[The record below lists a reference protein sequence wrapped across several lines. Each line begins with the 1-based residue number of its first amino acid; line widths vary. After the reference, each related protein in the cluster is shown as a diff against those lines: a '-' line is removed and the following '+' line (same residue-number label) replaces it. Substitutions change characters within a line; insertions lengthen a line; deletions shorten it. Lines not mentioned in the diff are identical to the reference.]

1 MCWRLIRRENMA
13 YEIELNIDGEK
24 KKFIRNE
31 PPMLREM
38 TKALIV
44 QQQQLKMYS
53 KDDGP
58 TEDDFNKNEK
68 NLANFA
74 AGFDFPQ
81 DACDGKAVVC
91 IEGGK
96 NHALTFDAHHL
107 AGREIGYEEDV
118 FADQFLGLVVFCD
131 T

>member
-1 MCWRLIRRENMA
+1 MA
-13 YEIELNIDGEK
+13 YEIELDISGEK
-24 KKFIRNE
+24 KKFVRNE

-74 AGFDFPQ
+74 VSFW
-81 DACDGKAVVC
+81 
-91 IEGGK
+91 K
-96 NHALTFDAHHL
+96 NQFK
-107 AGREIGYEEDV
+107 
-118 FADQFLGLVVFCD
+118 ADQFIAGCDKNNMDILNSAIADSLGGGNED
-131 T
+131 SPKKSQSKTSTKQ